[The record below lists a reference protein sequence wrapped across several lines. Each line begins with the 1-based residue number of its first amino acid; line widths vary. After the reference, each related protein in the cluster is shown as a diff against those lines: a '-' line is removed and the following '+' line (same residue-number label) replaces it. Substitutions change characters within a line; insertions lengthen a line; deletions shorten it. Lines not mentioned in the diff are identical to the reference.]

1 MHITN
6 IKPRRHRMSAL
17 FLDGNPTLIDTETL
31 LFSGLRPGDQIDEE
45 ELASLKQQSDCN
57 RAYEKALYLLEYR
70 AHSRGELMRKLR
82 AVFPAPVCEEAVAKI
97 EQLGLI
103 DDETFAREF
112 AAELAEKKSFAPR
125 RIRLELEKRGID
137 RELIDEVLS
146 EREDNPVEDIAAVI
160 RKKYMP
166 IPENQ
171 KELSRIYAALA
182 RMGYGYGDIKSAIEQ
197 IQYD

>member
-1 MHITN
+1 M
-6 IKPRRHRMSAL
+6 
-17 FLDGNPTLIDTETL
+17 
-31 LFSGLRPGDQIDEE
+31 
-45 ELASLKQQSDCN
+45 
-57 RAYEKALYLLEYR
+57 
-70 AHSRGELMRKLR
+70 
-82 AVFPAPVCEEAVAKI
+82 FPAPVCEEAVAKI

-146 EREDNPVEDIAAVI
+146 EREDNPVEDIAAVHSEEI
-160 RKKYMP
+160 HADS
-166 IPENQ
+166 ENQ